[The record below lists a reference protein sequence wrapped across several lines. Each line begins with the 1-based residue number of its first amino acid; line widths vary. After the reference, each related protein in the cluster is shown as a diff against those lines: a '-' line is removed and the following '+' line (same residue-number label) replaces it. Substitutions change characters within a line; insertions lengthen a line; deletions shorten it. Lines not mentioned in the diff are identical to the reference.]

1 MIKKRFLKEYCGK
14 KYGLKEYFTGFAI
27 GFVFGFIASAAMYGN
42 TVVCVA
48 FSTVSGFFS
57 SFVFVKNRI
66 KHRKKLFISQFCDYL
81 DSLSGVLSCGKN
93 AHDSFL
99 SANGDMHELFGKA
112 SPICCESQKLVRGL
126 SMGRSIEEL
135 LYEMGKNS
143 LCEEAQIFAD
153 VYSMC
158 NLYGGN
164 LKEIVIDS
172 KNTLLEKTAIEAEI
186 GTALAGP
193 KNELNIMAAMPFVIT
208 ACMRFFKVGGVSG
221 EVTLLSIFITC
232 VFLISYAIGLKIV
245 DIKV

>member
-27 GFVFGFIASAAMYGN
+27 GFFFGFIASAAMYGN

-81 DSLSGVLSCGKN
+81 DSLSGALSCGKN

-143 LCEEAQIFAD
+143 L
-153 VYSMC
+153 
-158 NLYGGN
+158 
-164 LKEIVIDS
+164 
-172 KNTLLEKTAIEAEI
+172 EAEI

-221 EVTLLSIFITC
+221 EVTLLSIFIPC